1 MCALLPWRGRYRAL
15 SNKLLEKVSRYL
27 LAQVILPEKFVL
39 VMHSD
44 ALPFARSI
52 LYAAKNNLTI
62 QSLSVCLQHGIFHEH
77 FECTELDGS
86 LADINVARSEFD
98 KALIEKNN
106 KESFFIISEDFFIP
120 AVGKIDKKNNKN
132 KNKPVI
138 LVGEGFHVVDK
149 DLSIK
154 YISRLK
160 AVEAELLNKGW
171 CVKYRPHPSEK
182 LIYRSFGFKN
192 IDALD
197 LKSSLAIALAYI
209 GYSSTLLIEAS
220 SIGIPC
226 YSLSLDGEARVKLH
240 RNDFREGVA
249 EYQPSSFFPKTNG
262 LDFAIDADA
271 MRVAAV
277 YSVFSKIEE
286 ILHG

>member
-1 MCALLPWRGRYRAL
+1 
-15 SNKLLEKVSRYL
+15 
-27 LAQVILPEKFVL
+27 
-39 VMHSD
+39 MHSD

-52 LYAAKNNLTI
+52 LYATKNNSTI
-62 QSLSVCLQHGIFHEH
+62 QSLSVCIQHGIFHEH
-77 FECTELDGS
+77 FQCTELDGS
-86 LADINVARSEFD
+86 LADINVTRSEFD
-98 KALIEKNN
+98 KALIENNN
-106 KESFFIISEDFFIP
+106 KESFYIISENFFIP
-120 AVGKIDKKNNKN
+120 VVGEIDRNKS
-132 KNKPVI
+132 KPVI

-160 AVEAELLNKGW
+160 AVEAELLSKGW
-171 CVKYRPHPSEK
+171 HVKYRPHPSEK

-192 IDALD
+192 IDTFD
-197 LKSSLAIALAYI
+197 LKSSLAVALAYI

-240 RNDFREGVA
+240 RNNFREGVA
-249 EYQPSSFFPKTNG
+249 EYQSSSFFPKTNG
-262 LDFAIDADA
+262 LDLAIEADA
-271 MRVAAV
+271 MRVAAQ